1 MAAFSYFDKDGSGC
15 ITMEELRQAC
25 IDHKMGDA
33 KISDIIKEIDQNN
46 VCLCMCFLLKKLC
59 KQCEG
64 DVKVLL
70 AEKQNMQKQQG
81 DVHMCNNHVILATI
95 NFL

>member
-33 KISDIIKEIDQNN
+33 KISEIIKEIDQNN
-46 VCLCMCFLLKKLC
+46 VCLCHVFLLNKLC

-70 AEKQNMQKQQG
+70 VESCYTCY
-81 DVHMCNNHVILATI
+81 H
-95 NFL
+95 

>member
-1 MAAFSYFDKDGSGC
+1 MAAFSYFDKDGSGR

-46 VCLCMCFLLKKLC
+46 VCLIMCFLLKKLC

-70 AEKQNMQKQQG
+70 AEKQKYAKTRG
-81 DVHMCNNHVILATI
+81 CEHV
-95 NFL
+95 